1 MHIFSASYEVL
12 PELRRKLIQCA
23 DEVERF
29 IQVSETASRE
39 DFLDLVFG
47 LVFGLA
53 SKRESNPCD
62 NRYFEGRT
70 VDAAEKRASVKYLT
84 LSFCFSM
91 TVGKRM
97 QSQNRMTPPPPP
109 TSPH

>member
-12 PELRRKLIQCA
+12 PDLRRKLLQCA
-23 DEVERF
+23 DEVEHF
-29 IQVSETASRE
+29 VQFNETARCE

-62 NRYFEGRT
+62 DRYLEDRT

-84 LSFCFSM
+84 LGLFVS
-91 TVGKRM
+91 V
-97 QSQNRMTPPPPP
+97 
-109 TSPH
+109 